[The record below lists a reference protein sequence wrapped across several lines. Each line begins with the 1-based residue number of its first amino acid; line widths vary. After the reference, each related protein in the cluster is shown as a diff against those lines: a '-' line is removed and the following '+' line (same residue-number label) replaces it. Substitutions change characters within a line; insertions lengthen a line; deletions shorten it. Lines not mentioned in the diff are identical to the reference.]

1 MKGIYVFAFLTCI
14 TYARAVSLTLP
25 RSNSAH
31 LLSQDI
37 ESANSSLT
45 PTNPSEYWLEGIS
58 HEGTSPFL
66 IGGGSWTVFRNVKNY
81 GAKGDGTTD
90 DTAAIQNAI
99 NGKHLSMR

>member
-1 MKGIYVFAFLTCI
+1 MKGIYFFAFLTCI
-14 TYARAVSLTLP
+14 TYAGAASLTRP

-31 LLSQDI
+31 LSRQDVG
-37 ESANSSLT
+37 SANCSLT

-66 IGGGSWTVFRNVKNY
+66 PGGGSWTVFRNVMDY
-81 GAKGDGTTD
+81 GAKGDGATD

-99 NGKHLSMR
+99 NGKHLSRY